1 MNGGNNG
8 NYQDRDSHQ
17 LNIKLS
23 SGIFGGDR
31 IEQINI
37 PRDQEHH
44 SSQVDRFLRRQL
56 ELPPMPEFIGVT
68 VLRMAIATFIVS
80 ILLEVLH
87 SNTNLT
93 GIWVL
98 TIFMLS
104 VLIFIGIYCLWAI
117 IRQPQLKSGVVH
129 LWICIAFGAVF
140 GIIGGSYV

>member
-1 MNGGNNG
+1 MEGNN
-8 NYQDRDSHQ
+8 NWKHPDQENHR

-23 SGIFGGDR
+23 SGIFRGDR

-56 ELPPMPEFIGVT
+56 EIPPMPEFIGVT

-80 ILLEVLH
+80 IVLEVLH
-87 SNTNLT
+87 SNIDLT

-104 VLIFIGIYCLWAI
+104 VLIFIGIYCIWAI
-117 IRQPQLKSGVVH
+117 IRQPQLKSGVMH
-129 LWICIAFGAVF
+129 LWVCIAFGAVF
-140 GIIGGSYV
+140 GIIGVSYV